1 MKNLYNNLSNRE
13 KKLIFVSLSLLVIL
27 IVFWSVNT
35 VALKISVL
43 KNQYQTSSS
52 EYSYVLN
59 KAKII
64 SRSLSSAQIGLL
76 ESDIKV
82 FFENNELLSDLE
94 FTQPEFYQDNNN
106 SVVALRLLDLKNLL
120 EIVNELSLFYQKN
133 PETVKIESSES
144 SDYLVYIL
152 SLIHI

>member
-43 KNQYQTSSS
+43 KNQYQISSS

-64 SRSLSSAQIGLL
+64 SRSLSSVQIGLL

-144 SDYLVYIL
+144 SDYLVYI
-152 SLIHI
+152 SF

>member
-1 MKNLYNNLSNRE
+1 MKNFYNNLSNRE

-144 SDYLVYIL
+144 SDYSVYI
-152 SLIHI
+152 SF

>member
-94 FTQPEFYQDNNN
+94 FTQPKFYQDNNN
-106 SVVALRLLDLKNLL
+106 SVVALTLLDLKNLL

-144 SDYLVYIL
+144 SDYLVYI
-152 SLIHI
+152 SF

>member
-106 SVVALRLLDLKNLL
+106 SVVALRLLDLKNLF

-144 SDYLVYIL
+144 SDYLVYI
-152 SLIHI
+152 SF

>member
-1 MKNLYNNLSNRE
+1 M
-13 KKLIFVSLSLLVIL
+13 SLSLLIIL

-144 SDYLVYIL
+144 SDYLVYI
-152 SLIHI
+152 SF

>member
-43 KNQYQTSSS
+43 KNQYQISSS

-144 SDYLVYIL
+144 SDYLVYI
-152 SLIHI
+152 SF

>member
-35 VALKISVL
+35 VALKISFL

-144 SDYLVYIL
+144 SDYLVYI
-152 SLIHI
+152 SF

>member
-1 MKNLYNNLSNRE
+1 MKDLYNNLSNRE

-144 SDYLVYIL
+144 SDYLVYI
-152 SLIHI
+152 SF

>member
-64 SRSLSSAQIGLL
+64 TKIDANKPDIVKSAFGNFLTKITTAAKHSG
-76 ESDIKV
+76 
-82 FFENNELLSDLE
+82 NEKAIRFPLKSPT
-94 FTQPEFYQDNNN
+94 FT
-106 SVVALRLLDLKNLL
+106 
-120 EIVNELSLFYQKN
+120 EL
-133 PETVKIESSES
+133 
-144 SDYLVYIL
+144 
-152 SLIHI
+152 

>member
-1 MKNLYNNLSNRE
+1 MKNFYNNLSNRE

-35 VALKISVL
+35 VAIKISVL

-64 SRSLSSAQIGLL
+64 SRSLSSAQIGLS

-144 SDYLVYIL
+144 SDYLVYI
-152 SLIHI
+152 SF

>member
-1 MKNLYNNLSNRE
+1 MKNFYNNLSNRE
-13 KKLIFVSLSLLVIL
+13 KKLIFLSLSLLIIL
-27 IVFWSVNT
+27 IMFWSINT
-35 VALKISVL
+35 VALKISIL

-144 SDYLVYIL
+144 SDYLVYI
-152 SLIHI
+152 SF

>member
-1 MKNLYNNLSNRE
+1 MKNPYNNLSNRE

-64 SRSLSSAQIGLL
+64 SRSLSLAQIGLL

-94 FTQPEFYQDNNN
+94 FTQSEFYQENNN

-133 PETVKIESSES
+133 PETVKIESSEG
-144 SDYLVYIL
+144 SDYLVYI
-152 SLIHI
+152 SF

>member
-1 MKNLYNNLSNRE
+1 MKNFYNNLSNRE
-13 KKLIFVSLSLLVIL
+13 KKLIFVSLSLLIIL

-52 EYSYVLN
+52 EYNYVLN

-64 SRSLSSAQIGLL
+64 SRSLSSAEIGLL

-106 SVVALRLLDLKNLL
+106 SVVKLSLLDLKNLL

-144 SDYLVYIL
+144 SDYLVYI
-152 SLIHI
+152 SF

>member
-27 IVFWSVNT
+27 IVFWIVNT

-144 SDYLVYIL
+144 SDYLVYI
-152 SLIHI
+152 SF

>member
-64 SRSLSSAQIGLL
+64 TKIDANKIALQVSSLLN
-76 ESDIKV
+76 
-82 FFENNELLSDLE
+82 FF
-94 FTQPEFYQDNNN
+94 
-106 SVVALRLLDLKNLL
+106 
-120 EIVNELSLFYQKN
+120 
-133 PETVKIESSES
+133 
-144 SDYLVYIL
+144 
-152 SLIHI
+152 

>member
-94 FTQPEFYQDNNN
+94 FTQPKFYQDNNN

-144 SDYLVYIL
+144 SDYLVYI
-152 SLIHI
+152 SF

>member
-27 IVFWSVNT
+27 IVFWTVNT

-144 SDYLVYIL
+144 SDYLVYI
-152 SLIHI
+152 SF

>member
-1 MKNLYNNLSNRE
+1 MS
-13 KKLIFVSLSLLVIL
+13 SSLLVIL
-27 IVFWSVNT
+27 FVFWSVNT
-35 VALKISVL
+35 VALKLSVL
-43 KNQYQTSSS
+43 KNQYQASSS

-144 SDYLVYIL
+144 SDYLVYI
-152 SLIHI
+152 SF

>member
-133 PETVKIESSES
+133 PETVKIESSKS
-144 SDYLVYIL
+144 SDYLVYI
-152 SLIHI
+152 SF

>member
-1 MKNLYNNLSNRE
+1 MKNLFNNLSNRE

-94 FTQPEFYQDNNN
+94 LTQPEIYQDNNN

-144 SDYLVYIL
+144 SDYLVYI
-152 SLIHI
+152 SF

>member
-64 SRSLSSAQIGLL
+64 SRSLSSAQIGEL

-94 FTQPEFYQDNNN
+94 FTQAEFYQDNNN
-106 SVVALRLLDLKNLL
+106 SVVKLSLLDLKNLL

-144 SDYLVYIL
+144 SDYLVYI
-152 SLIHI
+152 SF

>member
-82 FFENNELLSDLE
+82 PLFVTKKEDLT
-94 FTQPEFYQDNNN
+94 FI
-106 SVVALRLLDLKNLL
+106 S
-120 EIVNELSLFYQKN
+120 ILFN
-133 PETVKIESSES
+133 FAS
-144 SDYLVYIL
+144 
-152 SLIHI
+152 

>member
-27 IVFWSVNT
+27 IVFWIVNT

-64 SRSLSSAQIGLL
+64 SRSLSSAQIRLL

-144 SDYLVYIL
+144 SDYLVYI
-152 SLIHI
+152 SF

>member
-64 SRSLSSAQIGLL
+64 SRSLSSVQIGLL

-144 SDYLVYIL
+144 SDYLVYI
-152 SLIHI
+152 SF

>member
-1 MKNLYNNLSNRE
+1 MKNFYNNLSNRE

-144 SDYLVYIL
+144 SGYLVYI
-152 SLIHI
+152 SF

>member
-13 KKLIFVSLSLLVIL
+13 KKLIFVSLSFLVIL

-144 SDYLVYIL
+144 SDYLVYI
-152 SLIHI
+152 SF

>member
-27 IVFWSVNT
+27 IVFWSVNK

-82 FFENNELLSDLE
+82 FFENNELLS
-94 FTQPEFYQDNNN
+94 
-106 SVVALRLLDLKNLL
+106 
-120 EIVNELSLFYQKN
+120 
-133 PETVKIESSES
+133 
-144 SDYLVYIL
+144 L

>member
-13 KKLIFVSLSLLVIL
+13 KKLIFVSLSLLIIL

-144 SDYLVYIL
+144 SDYLVYI
-152 SLIHI
+152 SF

>member
-1 MKNLYNNLSNRE
+1 
-13 KKLIFVSLSLLVIL
+13 
-27 IVFWSVNT
+27 VFWSVNT

-144 SDYLVYIL
+144 SDYLVYI
-152 SLIHI
+152 SF

>member
-1 MKNLYNNLSNRE
+1 MKNFYNNLSNRE

-64 SRSLSSAQIGLL
+64 SRSLSSAQIRLL

-144 SDYLVYIL
+144 SDYLVYI
-152 SLIHI
+152 SF

>member
-1 MKNLYNNLSNRE
+1 MKNFYNNLSNRE
-13 KKLIFVSLSLLVIL
+13 KKLIFVSLSLLIIL

-52 EYSYVLN
+52 EYSYVLK

-64 SRSLSSAQIGLL
+64 SRSLSSAEIGLL

-106 SVVALRLLDLKNLL
+106 SVVKLSLLDLKNLL

-144 SDYLVYIL
+144 SDYLVYI
-152 SLIHI
+152 SF

>member
-1 MKNLYNNLSNRE
+1 M
-13 KKLIFVSLSLLVIL
+13 
-27 IVFWSVNT
+27 FWSVNT

-144 SDYLVYIL
+144 SDYLVYI
-152 SLIHI
+152 SF

>member
-43 KNQYQTSSS
+43 KNQYQISSS

-144 SDYLVYIL
+144 SGYLVYI
-152 SLIHI
+152 SF

>member
-82 FFENNELLSDLE
+82 FFENNELLSDLD

-144 SDYLVYIL
+144 SDYLVYI
-152 SLIHI
+152 SF

>member
-1 MKNLYNNLSNRE
+1 MLKSLYPNQWRD
-13 KKLIFVSLSLLVIL
+13 LIIL

-144 SDYLVYIL
+144 SDYLVYI
-152 SLIHI
+152 SF

>member
-1 MKNLYNNLSNRE
+1 MKNLFNNLSNRE

-144 SDYLVYIL
+144 SGYLVYI
-152 SLIHI
+152 SF

>member
-1 MKNLYNNLSNRE
+1 M
-13 KKLIFVSLSLLVIL
+13 SLSLLVIL

-144 SDYLVYIL
+144 SDYLVYI
-152 SLIHI
+152 SF

>member
-1 MKNLYNNLSNRE
+1 MKNFYNNLSNRE
-13 KKLIFVSLSLLVIL
+13 KKLIFVSLSLLIIL

-144 SDYLVYIL
+144 SDYLVYI
-152 SLIHI
+152 SF

>member
-133 PETVKIESSES
+133 PETVKIESSEG
-144 SDYLVYIL
+144 SDYLVYI
-152 SLIHI
+152 SF

>member
-13 KKLIFVSLSLLVIL
+13 KKLIFVSLSLLIIL

-144 SDYLVYIL
+144 SDYSVYI
-152 SLIHI
+152 SF